1 MKIRYPTIRS
11 AITATAP
18 TKYFMNYLDYFFKK
32 NYLQQSFPLLAFL
45 NFLKAT
51 KATMPTKPKPTII
64 SIILTLF
71 YKVKLNPA
79 EIVKSEVELF
89 NPTEP
94 IIV

>member
-1 MKIRYPTIRS
+1 MFGAQSGMNCILTPCRKIIKNIIS
-11 AITATAP
+11 
-18 TKYFMNYLDYFFKK
+18 KK

-45 NFLKAT
+45 NFLKPKKVMT
-51 KATMPTKPKPTII
+51 PMKPKPTSI

-71 YKVKLNPA
+71 YKIKLNPA